1 MAKGGVNSQKSSA
14 YLLKATEVYLL
25 PKLEVQAQIPPV
37 FTHQRGTQ
45 AAFLHC
51 QVREHLKIHN
61 NQRISYTSLRT
72 TSILFVRVTCLCGTL
87 TLRRIEEGRW
97 LMPK

>member
-1 MAKGGVNSQKSSA
+1 MEKGGVNSQKSSA

-25 PKLEVQAQIPPV
+25 PELEVQAQIPPV

-61 NQRISYTSLRT
+61 NQRMSYTLHK
-72 TSILFVRVTCLCGTL
+72 TSILFVEVMCLCGTL